1 MYVYILVK
9 LTILKK
15 KQFKQSHNTQQGCS
29 VPYDATLYI
38 HVSFQIYH

>member
-15 KQFKQSHNTQQGCS
+15 PFKQSHNTQQGCS
-29 VPYDATLYI
+29 VQYNATLYI